1 MAEIRPDPNNPDD
14 GTTREAV
21 TKRFWRAIDRIQARN
36 VDADTD
42 EEMKHISR
50 TVDEA
55 RQERHDAA
63 RRNSKSS
70 R

>member
-1 MAEIRPDPNNPDD
+1 MAEIRPDLSSPDD
-14 GTTREAV
+14 VKSTGTV
-21 TKRFWRAIDRIQARN
+21 MQRFWRAIDRIQARN
-36 VDADTD
+36 VDEDPD
-42 EEMKHISR
+42 EELKHISR

-63 RRNSKSS
+63 KRNTKSS